1 MEKDRAVLALSALA
15 QETRLDA
22 FRLLVRREPKGLPA
36 GEIAE
41 RLTVP
46 QNTMSAHLNVLTRAG
61 LVTSERH
68 SRSIVYRA
76 NLDRLADL
84 TLYLVKDCCGGSQA
98 VCEPLAAELSLV
110 VGRAKVKS

>member
-1 MEKDRAVLALSALA
+1 MEKDQAILALSALA
-15 QETRLDA
+15 QDTRLDA
-22 FRLLVRREPKGLPA
+22 FRLLVRRGPKGLPA

-41 RLTVP
+41 RLAVP

-76 NLDRLADL
+76 DLDRLTDL
-84 TLYLVKDCCGGSQA
+84 TLYLVKDCCGGSQV
-98 VCEPLAAELSLV
+98 VCEPLVAGLASV
-110 VGRAKVKS
+110 RRTKVKS

>member
-1 MEKDRAVLALSALA
+1 MDKEAAILALAALA
-15 QETRLDA
+15 QETRIEA

-41 RLTVP
+41 KLAVP

-76 NLDRLADL
+76 DLERLANL
-84 TLYLVKDCCGGSQA
+84 TLYLVKDCCGGSRA
-98 VCEPLAAELSLV
+98 LCEPLAAELASV
-110 VGRAKVKS
+110 VRRAKVK